1 MMRYRHDLDD
11 PADTRK
17 RVEWK
22 GRVILKTDHWRVCP
36 TGATFHAP
44 PTMPE
49 RRAARPH
56 LSQVEREALAAIR
69 AAVPHHGGSLG
80 RKSLAAAL
88 YGHPNP
94 PLASSERMQEA
105 VDRLASLGLITI
117 EPTRAGPVFRAVK
130 EEA

>member
-1 MMRYRHDLDD
+1 MEGPRDLEDRSLARLPDGRHL
-11 PADTRK
+11 PRAAD
-17 RVEWK
+17 
-22 GRVILKTDHWRVCP
+22 
-36 TGATFHAP
+36 HARAP
-44 PTMPE
+44 

-56 LSQVEREALAAIR
+56 LSQVEREALGAIR
-69 AAVPHHGGSLG
+69 AGATHTGGTIG

-130 EEA
+130 EDA